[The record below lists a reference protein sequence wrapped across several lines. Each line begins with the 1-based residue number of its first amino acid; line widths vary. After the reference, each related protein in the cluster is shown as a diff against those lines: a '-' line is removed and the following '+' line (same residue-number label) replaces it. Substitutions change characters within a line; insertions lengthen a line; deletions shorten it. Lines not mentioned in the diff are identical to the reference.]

1 MNRKPAPN
9 RLKNEKPM
17 ATLNLGQSGASK
29 ALITGGAGFI
39 GSHLA
44 EALLARGYD
53 VTVIDN
59 LSTGQFENIAHL
71 TDHPHFRFAIDT
83 ITNEVVMDRLVS
95 ECTVIFHLAAA
106 VGVELIVQDPVHVI
120 ETNVLGS
127 HVVLKIANR
136 YRRKVLIAST
146 SEIYGK
152 NDHAPFHENADQVL
166 GPTTKSRWSYA
177 TSKAVDEFLGLAYY
191 RQLGLPVVIFRLF
204 NTVGPRQTGQYG
216 MVVPRFVQ
224 QALRGEPLTIYDN
237 GQQTRCFCDVT
248 DSVAA
253 IIRLAECPEAM
264 GNVFNV
270 GSTAEVSI
278 MELARTVLTLV
289 NGDYRDEYSAVVGA
303 EGQHMIFIPY
313 EKAYEPGFEDMRRRV
328 PDISKIKAMTGWEPT
343 VPLDETLRRI
353 IQSLRSKVI
362 CGNPS
367 SSAEETSTDR
377 S

>member
-1 MNRKPAPN
+1 MRV
-9 RLKNEKPM
+9 
-17 ATLNLGQSGASK
+17 
-29 ALITGGAGFI
+29 LITGGAGFI

-44 EALLARGYD
+44 EALLARGYE

-59 LSTGQFENIAHL
+59 VSTGQLANIAHL
-71 TDHPHFRFAIDT
+71 TDHPRFRFALDT
-83 ITNEVVMDRLVS
+83 IMNEVVMDRLVS

-106 VGVELIVQDPVHVI
+106 VGVELIVRDPVHVI

-152 NDHAPFHENADQVL
+152 NNHVPFHENDDQVL
-166 GPTTKSRWSYA
+166 WPTTKSRWSYA

-191 RQLGLPVVIFRLF
+191 RQWGLPVVIFRLF

-224 QALRGEPLTIYDN
+224 QALRGEPVTIYDN

-248 DSVAA
+248 DAVAA
-253 IIRLAECPEAM
+253 IIGLAECPEAV
-264 GNVFNV
+264 GHVFNV
-270 GSTAEVSI
+270 GSTNEVSI
-278 MELARTVLTLV
+278 IDLARTVLALV
-289 NGDYRDEYSAVVGA
+289 NGNDRDEYCSVVGA
-303 EGQHMIFIPY
+303 EDKYMIFVPY
-313 EKAYEPGFEDMRRRV
+313 ENAYEPGFEDMRRRV
-328 PDISKIKAMTGWEPT
+328 PDISKIKAVTGWEPT

-353 IQSLRSKVI
+353 ILSLRSQVI

-367 SSAEETSTDR
+367 ISAEEMSMDR
-377 S
+377 LQKI